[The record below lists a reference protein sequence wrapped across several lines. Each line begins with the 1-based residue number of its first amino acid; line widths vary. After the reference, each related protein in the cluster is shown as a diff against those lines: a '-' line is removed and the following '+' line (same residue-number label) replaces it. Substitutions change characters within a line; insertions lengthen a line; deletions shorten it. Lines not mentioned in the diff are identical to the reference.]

1 MSKISNKRKILA
13 VGLLSIVGLAACS
26 SNVQAKPSDYDEN
39 LLTFLDN
46 DQIYQTLFLSSK
58 TLTMMALKAIMS

>member
-1 MSKISNKRKILA
+1 MQKNTKKEELAMSKISNKRKILA

-46 DQIYQTLFLSSK
+46 DQIY
-58 TLTMMALKAIMS
+58 LKAITS